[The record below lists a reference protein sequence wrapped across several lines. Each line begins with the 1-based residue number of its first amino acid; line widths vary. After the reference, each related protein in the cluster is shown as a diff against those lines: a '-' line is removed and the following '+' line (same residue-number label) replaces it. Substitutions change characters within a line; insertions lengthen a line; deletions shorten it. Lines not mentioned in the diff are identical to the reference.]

1 MKNSSLVGIVNSIAQ
16 KYDNLI
22 TFDVLKE
29 IALNLYDIG
38 IIAVPFVLERDEK
51 SGKISKTPR
60 GKWSRLK
67 GTVSK
72 EELDQYWE
80 ETVAS
85 PKWLKQ
91 YKEGKVKLSE
101 TTRNFAREQR
111 TTGIGILTGQI
122 SKITVLDID
131 DEEKFL
137 TSTGIK
143 REEFEKLLKSTVAVK
158 TPSGG
163 YHIYFQYDS
172 DLKQTTKQGQGYDIR
187 NDGGLIVIPPS
198 RVWHEKE
205 PIYSFIGTEQIA
217 EIPGW
222 LKENLIERR
231 DKKEREQKEERPEK
245 TLRERVIEEIVN
257 LLEPVYVPGYRHN
270 LVVSLIGFLY
280 KNRFG
285 KDVAEKIVGKLAEI
299 TDDEEIGNRLYQVWW
314 HYDGGRFK
322 ELEER
327 GIKPKG
333 ISGIAEVLDF
343 QIEEGRIDESY
354 KYLVLEKL
362 QTLTRSTELEHL
374 FVSTGKK
381 GYANLGER
389 KQIVEW
395 RKNREKKFEI
405 QEVVTN
411 FSITEIKRFI
421 DVVKNEE
428 DVYIVKGITRDGQSI
443 ELKGTI
449 PEIVKAIIKKG
460 LEATDPKKVK
470 IAISTLIVEAKV
482 KGLVGEEKGLNAI
495 GFAID
500 PDTKELIAN
509 IPDWREGKSY
519 SKEDVK
525 KALQYLNEYVDKFC
539 SAKRSQVAEVLKFSV
554 AAPFFFGRKQLG
566 KEPWQWLWIVGDRS
580 TGKTTDA
587 ELGLS
592 IWGVKLYRRG
602 NLQDV
607 ATAPRLAKKVSSTTF
622 QLILNEV
629 GKLFNDEEGRYDD
642 IREFL
647 KDIWDN
653 VVARQTLTRSGE
665 PITAYALS
673 PLIFTSN
680 VPPNLELPETK
691 RIKVISYPLSAS
703 VHGKDKEKQRKEF
716 QEWKTKAEPYLS
728 LLGREIYKLVKENPE
743 WIEESR
749 SYEEFG
755 RTVLT
760 ELYKA
765 HFGSA
770 PDWVKLTAIEEKVNE
785 RDENPEMEKTEILNS
800 ILAVLI
806 DKAKKGNPRK
816 FDETLKVGLI
826 RPLLKDALKA
836 DIKLPVAFYETGD
849 AEVYNYIAIRHSI
862 LPVLK
867 QYGVE
872 IPTLSSLAE
881 KTGAKIEKI
890 TIRERGW
897 IGVKAVLIPEP
908 EFNNLLSIYKDEKTT
923 VAFEEEGYT
932 PDLEDIE
939 PEEIGL

>member
-1 MKNSSLVGIVNSIAQ
+1 MKTPSLVGVINSIA
-16 KYDNLI
+16 KKHSNLI

-51 SGKISKTPR
+51 SGKVSKTPR

-67 GTVSK
+67 EVSK
-72 EELDQYWE
+72 EVLDQYWE

-85 PKWLKQ
+85 PRWLKQ

-101 TTRNFAREQR
+101 ATRNFAKEQR

-131 DEEKFL
+131 DVERFL
-137 TSTGIK
+137 SSTGIK
-143 REEFEKLLKSTVAVK
+143 REELEKLLKETVAVR

-163 YHIYFQYDS
+163 YHIYFKYDH

-198 RVWHEKE
+198 RVWHEKD
-205 PIYSFIGTEQIA
+205 PVYAFIGVEQIS
-217 EIPGW
+217 EIPKW
-222 LKENLIERR
+222 LKEKLVER
-231 DKKEREQKEERPEK
+231 DKKEREIKEEKPEK
-245 TLRERVIEEIVN
+245 ILRERVIEEIVS

-280 KNRFG
+280 KNGFG
-285 KDVAEKIVGKLAEI
+285 KETAEKIVGKLAEI

-333 ISGIAEVLDF
+333 ITGIAEVLDS

-354 KYLVLEKL
+354 KYLVLERL
-362 QTLTRSTELEHL
+362 QTLTKSTELDHL

-395 RKNREKKFEI
+395 RKNKEKKFEI

-411 FSITEIKRFI
+411 FAITEIKKFI
-421 DVVKNEE
+421 DAVKNEE

-500 PDTKELIAN
+500 PETKELIAN
-509 IPDWREGKSY
+509 VPDWREGESH
-519 SKEDVK
+519 SKDVK

-539 SAKRSQVAEVLKFSV
+539 SAKRSQVAEVIKFSV
-554 AAPFFFGRKQLG
+554 AAPFFFARKQLG

-587 ELGLS
+587 ELGLT

-607 ATAPRLAKKVSSTTF
+607 ATAPRLAKQISATTF

-629 GKLFNDEEGRYDD
+629 GKLFNDKEGRYDD

-647 KDIWDN
+647 KDVWDN
-653 VVARQTLTRSGE
+653 VVARQTLTRSGD

-673 PLIFTSN
+673 PIIFTSN

-703 VHGKDKEKQRKEF
+703 VYGKDKEKQRKEF

-728 LLGREIYKLVKENPE
+728 LLGREIYKLVKENPK
-743 WIEESR
+743 WIEKSG

-760 ELYKA
+760 ELYKNY
-765 HFGSA
+765 FGNA
-770 PDWVKLTAIEEKVNE
+770 PDWVKLTANEEKVNE

-806 DKAKKGNPRK
+806 DKAKRGNPRK
-816 FDETLKVGLI
+816 FDDTLKKGLI
-826 RPLLKDALKA
+826 KPLIKDALKA

-849 AEVYNYIAIRHSI
+849 AEIHNYIAIRHSI

-897 IGVKAVLIPEP
+897 VGVKAVLIPEP
-908 EFNNLLSIYKDEKTT
+908 EFNNLLSVYR
-923 VAFEEEGYT
+923 EENMPTINPEGGYT
-932 PDLEDIE
+932 SDLEDIE
-939 PEEIGL
+939 PEEIGF